1 MPKEFITLPSP
12 APRPYSNAV
21 KAGDYIFVS
30 GTTGNVNPE
39 TGGKVIGIQAQTK
52 QCLENIKRILA
63 KAGAT
68 LEDVVKC
75 TVFIRSETD
84 FAPMNDVYRSY
95 FVKDLPARS
104 TVITGL
110 VAPDMVIEIECV
122 AYKPG

>member
-1 MPKEFITLPSP
+1 MSKEFITLPSP
-12 APRPYSNAV
+12 TPRPYSNAV

-39 TGGKVIGIQAQTK
+39 TGGKLIGIQPQTR

-63 KAGAT
+63 KAGAS

-75 TVFIRSETD
+75 TVFIKNEAD

-104 TVITGL
+104 TVVTGL
-110 VAPDMVIEIECV
+110 VAPDMVIEIECI